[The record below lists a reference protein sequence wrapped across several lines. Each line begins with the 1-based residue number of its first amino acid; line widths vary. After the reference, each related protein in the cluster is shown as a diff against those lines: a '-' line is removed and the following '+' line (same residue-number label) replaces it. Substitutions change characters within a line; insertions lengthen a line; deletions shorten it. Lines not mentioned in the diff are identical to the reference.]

1 MQITDKFNRRAIEK
15 KLNDVIESSIP
26 TILFPIISKGDD
38 WVRVNDILITTVDE
52 SYKVTRKGIE
62 IAKFHKRSW
71 AIAYAVGLCQ
81 SNYELC
87 HMLKT
92 YNRRLEKY
100 AEEIERYSYHL
111 NLAKENKNVFKEN
124 IISDRLSRTIS
135 EYTVII
141 DELSPLIKSQ
151 SEV

>member
-1 MQITDKFNRRAIEK
+1 M
-15 KLNDVIESSIP
+15 KLANDFDQTAVETRLNYVIESSIP

-38 WVRVNDILITTVDE
+38 WVRVNDILITKYND
-52 SYKVTRKGIE
+52 SYKVKRKGVE
-62 IAKFHKRSW
+62 IAQFQKRAW
-71 AIAYAVGLCQ
+71 AVAYAVAICQ

-87 HMLKT
+87 NMLKI
-92 YNRRLEKY
+92 YNVKLEKY
-100 AEEIERYSYHL
+100 TEEIQRYSYHL
-111 NLAKENKNVFKEN
+111 DIAKETKNVFKEN

-135 EYTVII
+135 EYTFIL